1 MKCSYI
7 FAHSLP
13 WSREGPTAL
22 PRDFHPNE
30 ERGMADPRRNI
41 ADQGSNPRRH
51 SSGLVGRP
59 AQRDGGEYQP
69 IQNSQDSLPG
79 YDSKNNPL
87 LSKELPGFGEP
98 QQKKYIDF
106 TDTTAFLGTFAVFL
120 AAFFAVSPFT
130 STPWRLG
137 LTRQF
142 QVIGLLLSA
151 MNLCFLSLASKVFVL
166 VEARFGPSYLQNY
179 DAIICNSF
187 IKSKTSIIWR
197 GILILVAIVPV
208 ALSLAYKEFNHG
220 TGHLAIGN
228 KTGNYYGLFAPAGL
242 QDRFVGLAYF
252 MNTTV
257 SFSGAIFD
265 DPPMPSLP
273 SAYGFNTLL
282 LSNTSS
288 AKLDA
293 PSPEYVLAIQR
304 RLMVDEAYNLTA
316 DVYATVT
323 SYNNSVES
331 HRDDDEFWNYY
342 LSQMHDPPNQ
352 YLSQPNPSGDNSKD
366 SYLESKLSGQDL
378 YNGQSMSLL
387 INSFFSTNTS
397 WMFFAF
403 IPTVLEYSNVSV
415 HAEVFRQQAMLYHT
429 RRENCTGT
437 WRITYNSIQLVSG
450 VCNKPP
456 LPDER
461 QNLFTSATMALPQ
474 WYMTSLT
481 EFLGPFTHGT
491 RNQSHWLMPA
501 SCTVFAGMYWSR
513 ATAFNV
519 VGLLGLDTTTDS
531 SKQATAD
538 TYYLVSDNAISS
550 RPTMNSAPLL
560 YLTLAVY
567 PVLTALLL
575 ISTLLMYNTP
585 LDSGFGMIA
594 LLAGVRTE
602 TLKLLNGASRS
613 GKLKKSIRVTIDVHK
628 SFTDK
633 DLKNQHNE
641 YVLDEYSRS
650 KAAPPM

>member
-1 MKCSYI
+1 
-7 FAHSLP
+7 
-13 WSREGPTAL
+13 
-22 PRDFHPNE
+22 
-30 ERGMADPRRNI
+30 MADTQRNI
-41 ADQGSNPRRH
+41 SNHGLNPRRH
-51 SSGLVGRP
+51 SAGLALRP
-59 AQRDGGEYQP
+59 ARRDGGGYRP
-69 IQNSQDSLPG
+69 VQNSQDSPPEEPG
-79 YDSKNNPL
+79 YDSNHDPL
-87 LSKELPGFGEP
+87 LTKELPGFGEP
-98 QQKKYIDF
+98 QRKKYTDF
-106 TDTTAFLGTFAVFL
+106 ADTTAVLGTLAVFL
-120 AAFFAVSPFT
+120 AAFITVSPFT

-142 QVIGLLLSA
+142 QVIGFLLSA
-151 MNLCFLSLASKVFVL
+151 MNQCFLSLAPKVFVL

-179 DAIICNSF
+179 DAILCNSF
-187 IKSKTSIIWR
+187 IKTKTSIIWR
-197 GILILVAIVPV
+197 GILVLVAIVPV
-208 ALSLAYKEFNHG
+208 ALSIAYKEFTHG

-228 KTGNYYGLFAPAGL
+228 KTGNYYGLLPPAGL

-273 SAYGFNTLL
+273 CAYGFNTLL

-293 PSPEYVLAIQR
+293 PSPEYVLAIQGK
-304 RLMVDEAYNLTA
+304 LMVDEGYNLTA

-429 RRENCTGT
+429 RRESCTGT
-437 WRITYNSIQLVSG
+437 WRITYNSIQLLSG
-450 VCNKPP
+450 VCNKPS

-461 QNLFTSATMALPQ
+461 QNLFRSATLALPQ
-474 WYMTSLT
+474 WYMTSLS
-481 EFLGPFTHGT
+481 EFLGPFTQGA

-513 ATAFNV
+513 VTAFNV
-519 VGLLGLDTTTDS
+519 VGLLGLDASTGQALNS
-531 SKQATAD
+531 SEQATAD
-538 TYYLVSDNAISS
+538 SYYLVVDNATSS
-550 RPTMNSAPLL
+550 RPTMKTAPLL

-567 PVLTALLL
+567 PALTALLL
-575 ISTLLMYNTP
+575 LSTLLMYNTP
-585 LDSGFGMIA
+585 LDSGFGTIA

-602 TLKLLNGASRS
+602 TLKLLKGASLS

-633 DLKNQHNE
+633 SLRNQHNE
-641 YVLDEYSRS
+641 YILDENSSS
-650 KAAPPM
+650 KAAPLG

>member
-1 MKCSYI
+1 
-7 FAHSLP
+7 
-13 WSREGPTAL
+13 
-22 PRDFHPNE
+22 
-30 ERGMADPRRNI
+30 MADPRRNI
-41 ADQGSNPRRH
+41 PDHGSNPRRH
-51 SSGLVGRP
+51 SSGLALRP
-59 AQRDGGEYQP
+59 ARRDSGEYQP
-69 IQNSQDSLPG
+69 VQNSQDSPPEEPG
-79 YDSKNNPL
+79 YNSNHDSL
-87 LSKELPGFGEP
+87 LTKDLPGFGEP
-98 QQKKYIDF
+98 RRKKYTDF
-106 TDTTAFLGTFAVFL
+106 ADTTAVLGTLAVFL
-120 AAFFAVSPFT
+120 AAFITVSPST

-142 QVIGLLLSA
+142 QVIGFLLSA
-151 MNLCFLSLASKVFVL
+151 MNQCFLSLAPKVFVL
-166 VEARFGPSYLQNY
+166 IEARLGPSYLQNY
-179 DAIICNSF
+179 DAIPCNSF
-187 IKSKTSIIWR
+187 IKTKTSIIWR
-197 GILILVAIVPV
+197 GILIVVAIVPI
-208 ALSLAYKEFNHG
+208 ALSLAYKEFSHG

-228 KTGNYYGLFAPAGL
+228 KTGSYYGLFPPAGL
-242 QDRFVGLAYF
+242 QDRLVGLAYF

-293 PSPEYVLAIQR
+293 PSPEYVLAIQGN
-304 RLMVDEAYNLTA
+304 LMVNEAYNLTA

-323 SYNNSVES
+323 SYNDSVDS

-342 LSQMHDPPNQ
+342 LSQMHDPPDQ
-352 YLSQPNPSGDNSKD
+352 YLSQPNPSGNDSKD

-378 YNGQSMSLL
+378 YNGVSMSLL

-397 WMFFAF
+397 WIFFAF
-403 IPTVLEYSNVSV
+403 IPTDLEYSNVSV
-415 HAEVFRQQAMLYHT
+415 HAEVFRKQAMLYHT
-429 RRENCTGT
+429 RRESCTGT
-437 WRITYNSIQLVSG
+437 WRITYNSIQLLSG

-461 QNLFTSATMALPQ
+461 QNLFRNATLALPQ
-474 WYMTSLT
+474 WYMTSLS
-481 EFLGPFTHGT
+481 EFLGPFTQGA

-513 ATAFNV
+513 LTAFNV
-519 VGLLGLDTTTDS
+519 VGLLGLNVTTNQALDS
-531 SKQATAD
+531 SIQATAD
-538 TYYLVSDNAISS
+538 SYYLVVDNATSS

-567 PVLTALLL
+567 PALTALLL
-575 ISTLLMYNTP
+575 LSTLLTYNAP
-585 LDSGFGMIA
+585 LDSGFGTIA

-602 TLKLLNGASRS
+602 TLKLLKGASLS

-633 DLKNQHNE
+633 GLRNQHNE
-641 YVLDEYSRS
+641 YILDGNPRS
-650 KAAPPM
+650 KAAPSM